1 MPTSQAALMTDTAI
15 EFAEQAAS
23 TADEALPA
31 TCEPPVSPGAADAGA
46 RELVIQP
53 TSGWKA
59 VDFRELLAYRDLFL
73 FLTWRSIK
81 VQYAQS
87 ALGVG
92 WAVIQ
97 PLFQML
103 VFTVVFGYLA
113 KVESDGEPYSLFS
126 LAALLP
132 WTYFSGAVT
141 TGTQSLVANTKMLT
155 KVYFPR
161 LVMPLSAV
169 AAKLVDFVV
178 AFIMTLVLMAC
189 FGQTPSWNVLWLPVL
204 IVLMMLTAAGLSTWL
219 TALAIQYRDVKYG
232 LNFVIQLLMYAAPVI
247 YSTYQLPRRY
257 DLGELTPALDGWIVA
272 PRLIYALN
280 PMVGV
285 IEGFRSALLGSR
297 PMPWDFLAIGTVTAT
312 LVAGSGLYYFR
323 SRERLFADVA

>member
-1 MPTSQAALMTDTAI
+1 MTDTAI
-15 EFAEQAAS
+15 DLPDQKVSAPGESVS
-23 TADEALPA
+23 TEIGPETDSTVTEPA
-31 TCEPPVSPGAADAGA
+31 V

-92 WAVIQ
+92 WAIIQ

-103 VFTVVFGYLA
+103 VFTIVFGYLA
-113 KVESDGEPYSLFS
+113 GVKSDGDSYSLFS

-132 WTYFSGAVT
+132 WTYFSAAVS
-141 TGTQSLVANTKMLT
+141 TGTDSLVSNTKMLT

-169 AAKLVDFVV
+169 TAKLVDFGI
-178 AFIMTLVLMAC
+178 AFVMALVLMA
-189 FGQTPSWNVLWLPVL
+189 FYGKAPSLNILWLPALV
-204 IVLMMLTAAGLSTWL
+204 VMMMLTAAGLATWL

-232 LNFVIQLLMYAAPVI
+232 LNFLVQLMMYVAPVV
-247 YSTYQLPRRY
+247 YSTYEIPARY
-257 DLGELTPALDGWIVA
+257 RLGELSPALDGWVIY
-272 PRLIYALN
+272 PRLIYAVN
-280 PMVGV
+280 PMVGI
-285 IEGFRSALLGSR
+285 IEGFRSALIGER
-297 PMPWDFLAIGTVTAT
+297 PMPWDFLAIGCVT
-312 LVAGSGLYYFR
+312 GLLIASTGLLYFR